1 MTTATAT
8 SSKSY
13 QWVSLRLLSQHLA
26 IGLFRLATSF
36 VWLLLAVVT
45 PIMTTLLTAIALVG
59 IGLVLFFG
67 VLVKAPSFQ
76 TSAVLIIT
84 AASVCAAALLNLFVE
99 WLRPR

>member
-13 QWVSLRLLSQHLA
+13 QWISLRLLSQLFA
-26 IGLFRLATSF
+26 LGLIRLATSF
-36 VWLLLAVVT
+36 VWLLLVVVT

-67 VLVKAPSFQ
+67 VLVNAPSFQ
-76 TSAVLIIT
+76 TSTVLIIT
-84 AASVCAAALLNLFVE
+84 VASACAAALLNLFGD